1 MVPWRCSVR
10 TAAPTRGARCGR
22 FCSAIMRS
30 PGPVPTPTPGLFGL
44 PPPTPGGGS
53 NTISG
58 RSAPIPIPT
67 PTPGLFGLP
76 PPTPGGGF
84 EMLCGSSTPKTYS
97 PSPTPTP
104 GLFGLPPPTPGGGFD
119 YIKHYHSTHLLFVR
133 DHPRTPFCLCSAYRL
148 HQAKLR
154 YGLVQTH
161 ALTKVPRLRSPRQF
175 P

>member
-22 FCSAIMRS
+22 FRSAIMRS
-30 PGPVPTPTPGLFGL
+30 LRPNPHPYPL

-84 EMLCGSSTPKTYS
+84 ENFKTTIPHIYCLS
-97 PSPTPTP
+97 VPMRGRLFAFARPTVC
-104 GLFGLPPPTPGGGFD
+104 LQAALRFGLQAGA
-119 YIKHYHSTHLLFVR
+119 R
-133 DHPRTPFCLCSAYRL
+133 PRKGYRATQSKAAPL
-148 HQAKLR
+148 NAIVKD
-154 YGLVQTH
+154 T
-161 ALTKVPRLRSPRQF
+161 
-175 P
+175 